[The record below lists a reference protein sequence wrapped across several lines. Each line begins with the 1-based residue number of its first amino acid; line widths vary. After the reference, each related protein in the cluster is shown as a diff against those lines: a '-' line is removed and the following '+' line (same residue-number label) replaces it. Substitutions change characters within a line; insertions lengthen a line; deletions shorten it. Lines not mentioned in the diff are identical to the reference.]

1 MTGKVYGCLQ
11 QSVNGEAKKYRVATF
26 AIPSH
31 HVSVYDASQ

>member
-1 MTGKVYGCLQ
+1 MTGKVYVCLQ
-11 QSVNGEAKKYRVATF
+11 RSVNGETKKYHVATF